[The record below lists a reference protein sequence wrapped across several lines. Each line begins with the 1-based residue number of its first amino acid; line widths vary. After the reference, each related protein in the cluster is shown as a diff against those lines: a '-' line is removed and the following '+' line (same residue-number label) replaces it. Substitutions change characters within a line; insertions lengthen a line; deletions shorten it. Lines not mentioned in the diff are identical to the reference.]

1 MYGATRS
8 MTTFHP
14 REKDD
19 VNQTR
24 FEWRPVL
31 ETTEVSVLFFTKD
44 LLFSSRVAGVA
55 QSRQIALSVV
65 SDADQLLAN
74 TSANQVE
81 LVLLDLTT
89 PSCDPKQ
96 LVPQLR
102 RLARP
107 PNAVVAFGPH
117 VHEAKLAAAE
127 EAGCDQVLSRGAFN
141 NRMTEVL
148 VKYVAVGGQTA
159 DKAKASGLS
168 ERE

>member
-1 MYGATRS
+1 

-65 SDADQLLAN
+65 SDADQLLAD

-107 PNAVVAFGPH
+107 PKAVVAFGPH

-127 EAGCDQVLSRGAFN
+127 EAGCDQVLSRGEFN
-141 NRMTEVL
+141 NRMAEVL

-159 DKAKASGLS
+159 DKVKASDVS
-168 ERE
+168 ERA

>member
-1 MYGATRS
+1 MQIVSRS

-14 REKDD
+14 GGKDD
-19 VNQTR
+19 INQIRSETSS
-24 FEWRPVL
+24 VV
-31 ETTEVSVLFFTKD
+31 ETTEVSVLFLTKD

-55 QSRQIALSVV
+55 QSRQIELSVV
-65 SDADQLLAN
+65 SEADQLLAN

-107 PNAVVAFGPH
+107 PKGVVAFRPH

-127 EAGCDQVLSRGAFN
+127 EAGCDQVLSRGEFN
-141 NRMTEVL
+141 KRMTEVL

-159 DKAKASGLS
+159 F
-168 ERE
+168 

>member
-1 MYGATRS
+1 MPIATRS

-14 REKDD
+14 GEKDD

-24 FEWRPVL
+24 SETSPVV
-31 ETTEVSVLFFTKD
+31 ETTGVSVLFLTKD

-55 QSRQIALSVV
+55 QSRQIELSVV
-65 SDADQLLAN
+65 SEADQLLAN

-107 PNAVVAFGPH
+107 PKGVAAFRPH

-127 EAGCDQVLSRGAFN
+127 EAGCDQVLSRGEFN

-159 DKAKASGLS
+159 DKAKASD
-168 ERE
+168 

>member
-1 MYGATRS
+1 MYSATRS

-65 SDADQLLAN
+65 SDADQLLAD

-107 PNAVVAFGPH
+107 PKAVVAFGPH

-127 EAGCDQVLSRGAFN
+127 EAGCDQVLSRGEFN

-148 VKYVAVGGQTA
+148 VKYVAAGGQTA
-159 DKAKASGLS
+159 DKTKASD
-168 ERE
+168 